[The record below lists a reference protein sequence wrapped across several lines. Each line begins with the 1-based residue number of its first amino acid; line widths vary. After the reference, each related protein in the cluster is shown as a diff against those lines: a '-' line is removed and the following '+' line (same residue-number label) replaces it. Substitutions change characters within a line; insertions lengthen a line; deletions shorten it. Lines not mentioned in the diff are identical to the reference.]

1 MFCLLTAYGEVR
13 TLRILPF
20 PLSNGNAVCWV
31 SNAASIFPTCA
42 EVKFPQ
48 VVGFDDRPAPQ
59 RSRWRGRPGL
69 ISDDLISLL
78 PLFSSAGNFG
88 IGLSISEQSLKTA
101 STLLCGD
108 VGAFSITLG
117 ENGENMVDKL
127 ICG

>member
-1 MFCLLTAYGEVR
+1 M
-13 TLRILPF
+13 LRILPF
-20 PLSNGNAVCWV
+20 PPSNGNALLGL
-31 SNAASIFPTCA
+31 NAGSIFPTCA

-78 PLFSSAGNFG
+78 PLFSSAGNLG

-117 ENGENMVDKL
+117 ENMVDKL